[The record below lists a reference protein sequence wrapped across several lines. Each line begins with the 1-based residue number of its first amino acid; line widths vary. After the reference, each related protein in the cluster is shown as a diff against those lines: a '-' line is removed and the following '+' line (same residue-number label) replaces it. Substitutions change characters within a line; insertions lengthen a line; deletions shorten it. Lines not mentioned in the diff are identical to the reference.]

1 MLLTFEQ
8 VPSVRAKSSRATSLE
23 EQNENNWGENTNLRF
38 SVTISEAKTKVC
50 WCPPSAGKSTF
61 ASLQLIP
68 WSPSIFHNRLVV
80 LPSLFAAKYDD
91 ENTNTHFAI
100 LTKT

>member
-1 MLLTFEQ
+1 MRTIDD
-8 VPSVRAKSSRATSLE
+8 LE
-23 EQNENNWGENTNLRF
+23 ENTNLRF

-68 WSPSIFHNRLVV
+68 WSPSMFHNRLVV
-80 LPSLFAAKYDD
+80 LPSLFAVKYDD